1 VASQP
6 ALPRGH
12 KIGVNILWKYNN
24 MFKKLL
30 CIILFKTLQIV
41 FYTYTIIGVLHYR
54 ENLISSQKIQNF
66 NIS

>member
-30 CIILFKTLQIV
+30 CIILFETLQIV

-54 ENLISSQKIQNF
+54 ENLISSQKIQNL